1 VGPRAQV
8 EEAMGIA
15 KKILVPVDFSSGS
28 ERAVEKAAELATLLD
43 ASIELMHVYQ
53 LPVFALPDSSITVSP
68 TYIADLTDRAQQ
80 ALNKYRDELS
90 SRGLPAGTKL
100 VEGMPAQAIVDHAND
115 ISAEMIVMGTHGH
128 GGFKRFL
135 LGSTAERVVRMATV
149 PVLSVHLPQ

>member
-1 VGPRAQV
+1 
-8 EEAMGIA
+8 MGIA
-15 KKILVPVDFSSGS
+15 KKILVPVDFSTGS

-43 ASIELMHVYQ
+43 ASVELMHVYQ

-80 ALNKYRDELS
+80 ALDKYRDELS
-90 SRGLPAGTKL
+90 SRGLPALTKL
-100 VEGMPAQAIVDHAND
+100 VEGMPAQAIVDHANEID
-115 ISAEMIVMGTHGH
+115 AEMIVMGTHGH

-135 LGSTAERVVRMATV
+135 LGSTAERVVRMASV

>member
-1 VGPRAQV
+1 
-8 EEAMGIA
+8 MGTE
-15 KKILVPVDFSSGS
+15 KKILVPVDFSPGS
-28 ERAVEKAAELATLLD
+28 ERAIEKAAELANMMQ

-90 SRGLPAGTKL
+90 TRGLPTDTKL
-100 VEGMPAQAIVDHAND
+100 IEGMPAQAIVDHASE

-128 GGFKRFL
+128 NGFKRFL
-135 LGSTAERVVRMATV
+135 LGSTAERVVRMANV

>member
-1 VGPRAQV
+1 
-8 EEAMGIA
+8 MGIA

-53 LPVFALPDSSITVSP
+53 LPVFALPDASVAVSP
-68 TYIADLTDRAQQ
+68 TFVAELTARAQQ

-90 SRGLPAGTKL
+90 SRGLPAITKL
-100 VEGMPAQAIVDHAND
+100 VEGMAAQAIVDHASD

-128 GGFKRFL
+128 SGFRRFL

-149 PVLSVHLPQ
+149 PVLSVHLPE

>member
-1 VGPRAQV
+1 
-8 EEAMGIA
+8 MGIA

-90 SRGLPAGTKL
+90 ARGLPSATKL